1 MKAKKENGLQGGLS
15 AGSGPN
21 LLYLRTPWVGGLP
34 PMVKNLSTE
43 KTQFLHL
50 AAKYKK
56 SNLKRISSIMTMYLY
71 TIQDH
76 AQWLENFPLAIWHK

>member
-1 MKAKKENGLQGGLS
+1 M
-15 AGSGPN
+15 GSGPN

-43 KTQFLHL
+43 KTHVPHL

-56 SNLKRISSIMTMYLY
+56 SNLTLVHKILQYKV
-71 TIQDH
+71 
-76 AQWLENFPLAIWHK
+76 EN

>member
-1 MKAKKENGLQGGLS
+1 M
-15 AGSGPN
+15 GSGPN

-34 PMVKNLSTE
+34 PMLKNLSTE

-56 SNLKRISSIMTMYLY
+56 SNLSERFYERTQLRNDINKTPFFNISG
-71 TIQDH
+71 
-76 AQWLENFPLAIWHK
+76 